1 MKPFEERYNAWLDG
15 GLPEEDATAFEQEI
29 AADGESAAT
38 RIKFQRFLADFRAH
52 HTSPPLDSPDFF
64 NHGILE
70 RIAAPA
76 PRPQHPTRPNRPW
89 SLPTLAWFGGLSMAT
104 ALVLFLVIIP
114 KKSETHSQS
123 AYIAQVISAR
133 SADPNISATAFETS
147 PSQTD
152 DITVVWLDGLD
163 YLPAV
168 PENNAPADAH

>member
-1 MKPFEERYNAWLDG
+1 MKPFEERYTAWLDG
-15 GLPEEDATAFEQEI
+15 ELSAADTAAFEREL
-29 AADGESAAT
+29 AADGESPAT
-38 RIKFQRFLADFRAH
+38 RISFQKFLADFRAH
-52 HTSPPLDSPDFF
+52 HTPPPLDSPDFF

-70 RIAAPA
+70 KITGKDTLP
-76 PRPQHPTRPNRPW
+76 PRSRNPW
-89 SLPTLAWFGGLSMAT
+89 SLPRLAWFGGLSMAT
-104 ALVLFLVIIP
+104 ALVLFIAIIP

-133 SADPNISATAFETS
+133 SADPNISATAFQTH
-147 PSQTD
+147 PAQTD